1 MYILEIFFKRR
12 KFMTIFDDAWKVI
25 GKNISMAQHT
35 ENGSDPQLE
44 LYYFASVF
52 YCTVYQAA
60 ISAGMSTSSA
70 HYLARIQ
77 TRKSKVDMPI
87 VSAAEEIFTSPDD
100 EKLAGFGASLP
111 PRLPI
116 WLIYPMAAVLDLV
129 AAILNKSFPVSRVRI
144 HKFLSNSQFSTARLM
159 AAGFEPEF
167 DLKDALNRT
176 IKSEFDV

>member
-100 EKLAGFGASLP
+100 EKLAGFGASLQQHIE
-111 PRLPI
+111 PI
-116 WLIYPMAAVLDLV
+116 VVAVARHEAADKETQFNTSMLALYQ
-129 AAILNKSFPVSRVRI
+129 SFQQAEFSATELFGTPV
-144 HKFLSNSQFSTARLM
+144 
-159 AAGFEPEF
+159 P
-167 DLKDALNRT
+167 
-176 IKSEFDV
+176 